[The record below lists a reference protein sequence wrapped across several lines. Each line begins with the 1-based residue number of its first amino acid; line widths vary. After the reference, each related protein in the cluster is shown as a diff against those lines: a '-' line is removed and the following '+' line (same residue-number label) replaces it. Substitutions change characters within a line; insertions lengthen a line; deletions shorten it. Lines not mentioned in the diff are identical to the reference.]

1 MTWLRVTILIGAGAA
16 VAMLVGKVPAAL
28 PDLQAEL
35 GLSLVQSGWVIA
47 IFNLVAAATAVFLG
61 TVSDQFGRLRVALVG
76 MVLAALSGIA
86 GGFVDSGTA
95 LLTTRVFEGLGFLLT
110 TTSMPG
116 LILHAV
122 SERRTKTAFALWGM
136 YMPVGSG
143 FMLALS
149 GLILA
154 HFDWRVL
161 WWLTS
166 VLILVVAVPVYRVG
180 HGLGGG
186 PEQPTAKPRVT
197 QSLRHAL
204 GRGPILLSTVF
215 AFYAGQYLIVA
226 GFLPL
231 ILVELNGFTP
241 SGAAAVGAFA
251 VFCNAAGN
259 VLSGWLHDRGV
270 RSTTLILVGCGA
282 MAIGGSIVLLDDISG
297 LLRTVAAGGL
307 FICTGLIPSSLF
319 ALIPDHAPDR
329 SVIATVSGIVMQ
341 GAAIG
346 QLVGPPIGA
355 AIVAWVGAW
364 HGAVP
369 VVLLCAAICA
379 ACALLLRRTGPRAQL
394 GQTG

>member
-1 MTWLRVTILIGAGAA
+1 M
-16 VAMLVGKVPAAL
+16 

-61 TVSDQFGRLRVALVG
+61 TVSDQFGRLRVAISG
-76 MVLAALSGIA
+76 MVLTALSGIA

-95 LLTTRVFEGLGFLLT
+95 LLATRVFEGLGFLLT
-110 TTSMPG
+110 TTFMPG

-122 SERRTKTAFALWGM
+122 SERWTKTVFALWGM

-161 WWLTS
+161 WWPTS

-180 HGLGGG
+180 RGLGGS
-186 PEQPTAKPRVT
+186 PEQSSTKPRVT
-197 QSLRHAL
+197 QSLRQAL

-215 AFYAGQYLIVA
+215 AFYVGQYLIVT

-259 VLSGWLHDRGV
+259 VLSGWLHDCGV
-270 RSTTLILVGCGA
+270 RSTTLILVGCVA
-282 MAIGGSIVLLDDISG
+282 MAIGGSTVLLEHIPG
-297 LLRTVAAGGL
+297 LWRTVAAGGL

-355 AIVAWVGAW
+355 AIVAWSGAW
-364 HGAVP
+364 HGAIP
-369 VVLLCAAICA
+369 VVLVCAAICA
-379 ACALLLRRTGPRAQL
+379 ACALLLRRTGPRAQA
-394 GQTG
+394 GQFG

>member
-1 MTWLRVTILIGAGAA
+1 MSWLRVTTLIGAGAA

-61 TVSDQFGRLRVALVG
+61 TVSDQFGRLRVAISG

-86 GGFVDSGTA
+86 GGFVDSGAA
-95 LLTTRVFEGLGFLLT
+95 LLATRVFEGVGFLLT

-122 SERRTKTAFALWGM
+122 SERHMKTSFALWGM

-154 HFDWRVL
+154 HYDWRVL

-166 VLILVVAVPVYRVG
+166 VLILVVALPVYRVG
-180 HGLGGG
+180 SGLGVGVRR
-186 PEQPTAKPRVT
+186 PEAKQRLG
-197 QSLRHAL
+197 QSLARAL
-204 GRGPILLSTVF
+204 GWGPILLGTVF

-231 ILVELNGFTP
+231 ILIELNGFTP

-259 VLSGWLHDRGV
+259 LLSGWLHDRGV
-270 RSTTLILVGCGA
+270 RSTTLILVGCAA
-282 MAIGGSIVLLDDISG
+282 MATGGSIVLQDDISG
-297 LLRTVAAGGL
+297 LLRTVAAAGL

-355 AIVAWVGAW
+355 ALVAWSGAW
-364 HGAVP
+364 NGAVP
-369 VVLLCAAICA
+369 VVLVCAAICSS
-379 ACALLLRRTGPRAQL
+379 CALLLRRTGPRAQA
-394 GQTG
+394 G

>member
-1 MTWLRVTILIGAGAA
+1 MTILIGAGAA

-47 IFNLVAAATAVFLG
+47 IFNLVAAASAVFLG
-61 TVSDQFGRLRVALVG
+61 TVSDQFGRLRVAIFG

-95 LLTTRVFEGLGFLLT
+95 LLVTRVFEGFGFLLT

-122 SERRTKTAFALWGM
+122 SERHTKTSLALWGT

-154 HFDWRVL
+154 HYDWRVL

-166 VLILVVAVPVYRVG
+166 VLILAVALPVYRVG
-180 HGLGGG
+180 GSLGEGARR
-186 PEQPTAKPRVT
+186 PDVKPRLW
-197 QSLRHAL
+197 QSLTHAVGL
-204 GRGPILLSTVF
+204 GPILLSVVF

-231 ILVELNGFTP
+231 IFIELNGFTP
-241 SGAAAVGAFA
+241 SAAAAVAAFA
-251 VFCNAAGN
+251 VFSNAAGN
-259 VLSGWLHDRGV
+259 LLSGWLHKRGV
-270 RSTTLILVGCGA
+270 RSTTLILFGCAA
-282 MAIGGSIVLLDDISG
+282 MVLGGSIVLQDGVSS

-307 FICTGLIPSSLF
+307 FIVTGLIPSSLF

-329 SVIATVSGIVMQ
+329 SVIATVSGIIMQ
-341 GAAIG
+341 GAAMG

-355 AIVAWVGAW
+355 AIVAWTGAW
-364 HGAVP
+364 HGASA
-369 VVLLCAAICA
+369 VVLVCAVVCA
-379 ACALLLRRTGPRAQL
+379 SCALLLRRIGPR
-394 GQTG
+394 GQIG

>member
-1 MTWLRVTILIGAGAA
+1 MWLRVTILIGAGAA

-61 TVSDQFGRLRVALVG
+61 TVSDQFGRLRVALSG

-95 LLTTRVFEGLGFLLT
+95 LLATRTLEGLGFLLT

-122 SERRTKTAFALWGM
+122 SERHMKTSFALWGM
-136 YMPVGSG
+136 YMPLGSG

-161 WWLTS
+161 WWFTS
-166 VLILVVAVPVYRVG
+166 VLILLVTVPVYRVG
-180 HGLGGG
+180 RGLGASAG
-186 PEQPTAKPRVT
+186 QPAAKPKLG
-197 QSLRHAL
+197 QSLRHAF
-204 GRGPILLSTVF
+204 GRGPVLLSTIF
-215 AFYAGQYLIVA
+215 CFYAGQYLIVA

-231 ILVELNGFTP
+231 ILVELNGYTP
-241 SGAAAVGAFA
+241 SGAAAVSAIA
-251 VFCNAAGN
+251 VFSNAAGN

-270 RSTTLILVGCGA
+270 RSTTLILFGCVI
-282 MAIGGSIVLLDDISG
+282 MVIGGSIVLLEDISG
-297 LLRTVAAGGL
+297 LWRTVAACGL

-329 SVIATVSGIVMQ
+329 SVIATVSGMVMQ
-341 GAAIG
+341 GAAVG

-355 AIVAWVGAW
+355 AVVAWTGLWEGAI
-364 HGAVP
+364 P
-369 VVLLCAAICA
+369 VVLVCAVVCA
-379 ACALLLRRTGPRAQL
+379 SCALFLRRTGPRAQA
-394 GQTG
+394 G

>member
-1 MTWLRVTILIGAGAA
+1 M
-16 VAMLVGKVPAAL
+16 
-28 PDLQAEL
+28 
-35 GLSLVQSGWVIA
+35 
-47 IFNLVAAATAVFLG
+47 
-61 TVSDQFGRLRVALVG
+61 
-76 MVLAALSGIA
+76 
-86 GGFVDSGTA
+86 
-95 LLTTRVFEGLGFLLT
+95 FEGVGFLLT

-122 SERRTKTAFALWGM
+122 SERHMKTSFALWGM

-154 HFDWRVL
+154 HYDWRVL

-166 VLILVVAVPVYRVG
+166 VLILVVALPVYRVG
-180 HGLGGG
+180 SGLGVGVRR
-186 PEQPTAKPRVT
+186 PEAKQRLG
-197 QSLRHAL
+197 QSLARAL
-204 GRGPILLSTVF
+204 GWGPILLGTVF

-231 ILVELNGFTP
+231 ILIELNGFTP

-259 VLSGWLHDRGV
+259 LLSGWLHDRGV
-270 RSTTLILVGCGA
+270 RSTTLILVGCAA
-282 MAIGGSIVLLDDISG
+282 MATGGSIVLQDDISG
-297 LLRTVAAGGL
+297 LLRTGAAAGL

-355 AIVAWVGAW
+355 ALVAWSGAW
-364 HGAVP
+364 NGAVP
-369 VVLLCAAICA
+369 VVLVCAAICSS
-379 ACALLLRRTGPRAQL
+379 CALLLRRTGPRAQA
-394 GQTG
+394 G

>member
-1 MTWLRVTILIGAGAA
+1 MSWLRVTTLIGAGAA

-61 TVSDQFGRLRVALVG
+61 TVSDQFGRLRVAISG

-95 LLTTRVFEGLGFLLT
+95 LLATRVFEGVGFLLT

-122 SERRTKTAFALWGM
+122 SERHMKTSFALWGM

-154 HFDWRVL
+154 HYDWRVL

-166 VLILVVAVPVYRVG
+166 VLILVVALPVYRVG
-180 HGLGGG
+180 SGLGVGVRR
-186 PEQPTAKPRVT
+186 PEAKQRLG
-197 QSLRHAL
+197 QSLARAL
-204 GRGPILLSTVF
+204 GWGPILLGTVF

-231 ILVELNGFTP
+231 ILIELNGFTP

-259 VLSGWLHDRGV
+259 LLSGWLHDRGV
-270 RSTTLILVGCGA
+270 RSTTLILVGCAA
-282 MAIGGSIVLLDDISG
+282 MATGGSIVLQDDISG
-297 LLRTVAAGGL
+297 LLRTVAAAGL

-355 AIVAWVGAW
+355 ALVAWSGAW
-364 HGAVP
+364 NGAVP
-369 VVLLCAAICA
+369 VVLVCAAICSS
-379 ACALLLRRTGPRAQL
+379 CALLLRRTGPRAQA
-394 GQTG
+394 G